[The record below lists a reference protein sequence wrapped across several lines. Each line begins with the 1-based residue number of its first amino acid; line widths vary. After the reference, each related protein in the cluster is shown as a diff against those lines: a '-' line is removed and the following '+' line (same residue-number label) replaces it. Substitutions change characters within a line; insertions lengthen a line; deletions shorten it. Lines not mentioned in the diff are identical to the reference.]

1 MESGWGRAM
10 AVGGTQAVEG
20 VHVQLGD
27 TEAKGP
33 YIWTQSVELRLR
45 VGEGN
50 KLQILGPSST
60 IRSFVWIKCALVL
73 VTPS

>member
-1 MESGWGRAM
+1 M
-10 AVGGTQAVEG
+10 GGGGQWQWEEPREWRELMFNLET
-20 VHVQLGD
+20 LKP
-27 TEAKGP
+27 KGP